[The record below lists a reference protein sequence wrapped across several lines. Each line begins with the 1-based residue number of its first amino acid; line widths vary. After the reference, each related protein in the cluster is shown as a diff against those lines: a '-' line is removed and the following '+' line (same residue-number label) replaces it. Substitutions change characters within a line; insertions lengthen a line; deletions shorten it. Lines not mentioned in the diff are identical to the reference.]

1 MNTLQ
6 GLIII
11 YIFIKSLA
19 FALLVPSFKLFILKL
34 SKYFY
39 WQCKAGYCGPGAE
52 NTHFAGGIQCCFFSC
67 DSRGSEG
74 KKEERGGGVINM
86 CLILSLS

>member
-52 NTHFAGGIQCCFFSC
+52 NTHFAGGIQSFFFLVTV
-67 DSRGSEG
+67 EG
-74 KKEERGGGVINM
+74 VKERRKREGEG
-86 CLILSLS
+86 